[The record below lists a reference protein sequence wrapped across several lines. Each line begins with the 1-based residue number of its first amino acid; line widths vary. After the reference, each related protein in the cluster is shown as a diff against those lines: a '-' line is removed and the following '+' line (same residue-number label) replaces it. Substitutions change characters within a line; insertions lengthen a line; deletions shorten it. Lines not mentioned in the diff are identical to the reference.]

1 LAEKFGGYIYAT
13 PLKEEIKANV
23 KRLRNSSGLD
33 IEKITEIPLCN
44 TVKGLKFYQGRIS
57 ITLNG
62 IFLNAVFWASTEC
75 MNLLKQSDHLF
86 VDATFRIVPQH
97 YKQLLI
103 FMGHHT
109 TTDVYFPAMYV
120 LMDSKKECAYEYVL
134 RVVFSWVGNSQ
145 LPKRVTTDFEQG
157 LINVLCQVL
166 PNDTDYI
173 GCYFHFK
180 HAIRRKLIELGFGN
194 NAEYLTNL
202 SGVLTLINLCE
213 IELCLEY
220 IEEKALAIAPNM
232 EEKIKKFH
240 DYFIEYWK
248 PKFNFWNISRFATVY
263 SKLKRTN
270 NCVERYNRRLNE
282 MFLVSHPNIAQLA
295 NVLKGEECYYTE
307 YIKSIMEGIQTHERG
322 PELEF
327 PSCKDFRQWYPLRK
341 TLVIRKI
348 MKEMFWRYWETLVLR
363 T

>member
-1 LAEKFGGYIYAT
+1 MAEKTEVDLFIRERVEYLAKTTMKPTNIYQTLLSLLAEKFGGYIYAT

-157 LINVLCQVL
+157 LINALCQVL
-166 PNDTDYI
+166 PIDTDYI
-173 GCYFHFK
+173 GCYFHF
-180 HAIRRKLIELGFGN
+180 
-194 NAEYLTNL
+194 
-202 SGVLTLINLCE
+202 
-213 IELCLEY
+213 
-220 IEEKALAIAPNM
+220 
-232 EEKIKKFH
+232 
-240 DYFIEYWK
+240 
-248 PKFNFWNISRFATVY
+248 
-263 SKLKRTN
+263 
-270 NCVERYNRRLNE
+270 
-282 MFLVSHPNIAQLA
+282 
-295 NVLKGEECYYTE
+295 
-307 YIKSIMEGIQTHERG
+307 
-322 PELEF
+322 
-327 PSCKDFRQWYPLRK
+327 
-341 TLVIRKI
+341 
-348 MKEMFWRYWETLVLR
+348 
-363 T
+363 